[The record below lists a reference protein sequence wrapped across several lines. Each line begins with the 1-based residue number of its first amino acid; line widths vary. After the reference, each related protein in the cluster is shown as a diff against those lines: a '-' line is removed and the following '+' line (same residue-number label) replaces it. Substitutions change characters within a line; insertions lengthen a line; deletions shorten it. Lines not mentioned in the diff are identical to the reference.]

1 MKFQIPGGLENMI
14 PWEEVTN
21 NDLLR
26 TLLEREDFFLMGRWE
41 EGREEMNYRSYKG
54 QKPAVLSLTEDEF

>member
-26 TLLEREDFFLMGRWE
+26 TLLEREDFF
-41 EGREEMNYRSYKG
+41 
-54 QKPAVLSLTEDEF
+54 